1 MCKYTAIVA
10 IVIIE
15 LFALSHGVNGIGL
28 SLSIGGV
35 GVIAGYD
42 IRKGKEILKDI
53 IETKKDNDTFDV
65 MK

>member
-1 MCKYTAIVA
+1 MCKYTAIVG

-28 SLSIGGV
+28 SLSMCGI

-42 IRKGKEILKDI
+42 IRKGKEILKDF
-53 IETKKDNDTFDV
+53 IETKKD
-65 MK
+65 